1 MITSCVDWTT
11 SMCRRGIPGY
21 SAPDGNRIPREV
33 LVTTIEKSV
42 GVRGSGSTSGP
53 IAEDTP
59 HDGVVTS
66 NRPAERTA
74 EVSPTAVVGT
84 EPNAVTHNDAGSGG
98 RRGPGSPRAGDHR
111 EHRVDD
117 NGQHMA

>member
-1 MITSCVDWTT
+1 M
-11 SMCRRGIPGY
+11 
-21 SAPDGNRIPREV
+21 
-33 LVTTIEKSV
+33 TTIAKSV
-42 GVRGSGSTSGP
+42 GVRGSKGTTGP
-53 IAEDTP
+53 TAEDTP

-74 EVSPTAVVGT
+74 EVNPTAMAGT
-84 EPNAVTHNDAGSGG
+84 EPNAVAHNDAGSGS
-98 RRGPGSPRAGDHR
+98 RRGPGSAHAGEHR